1 MEFYTENYELLTSS
15 ECVLLHYILDHLALV
30 QKMTCQKLADQC
42 GVSKTVVINMSQKLG
57 FEGYTDLK
65 FYLKNQNKIEPI
77 ESLENV
83 ENSIISNVSRTVHLN
98 KPETMVKTAEMIA
111 KAKCVYVV
119 SRGTSKAV
127 GSYFSHLL
135 LTLNVKCINIPDYNL
150 LSIIAKQMTHEEVLL
165 AISLSGHTPII
176 VETAKLVKAYGN
188 SLISLTAFTNS
199 PLNQYSD
206 VALFCSSPT
215 ADTKVND
222 IVTRIGMF
230 TVIDLLI
237 HYVKMALHNQM

>member
-1 MEFYTENYELLTSS
+1 
-15 ECVLLHYILDHLALV
+15 
-30 QKMTCQKLADQC
+30 
-42 GVSKTVVINMSQKLG
+42 
-57 FEGYTDLK
+57 
-65 FYLKNQNKIEPI
+65 
-77 ESLENV
+77 
-83 ENSIISNVSRTVHLN
+83 
-98 KPETMVKTAEMIA
+98 
-111 KAKCVYVV
+111 
-119 SRGTSKAV
+119 
-127 GSYFSHLL
+127 
-135 LTLNVKCINIPDYNL
+135 
-150 LSIIAKQMTHEEVLL
+150 MTHEEVLL